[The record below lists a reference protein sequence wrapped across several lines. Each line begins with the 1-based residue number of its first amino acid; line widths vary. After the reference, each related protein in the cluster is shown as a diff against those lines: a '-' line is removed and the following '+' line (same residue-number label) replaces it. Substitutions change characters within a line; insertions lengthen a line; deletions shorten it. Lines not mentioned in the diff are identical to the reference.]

1 MYSMAEVWYKD
12 GTTQEFFV
20 TIILAPDTVLTLFLD
35 GSSVLE
41 TTRNLTVFESVW

>member
-1 MYSMAEVWYKD
+1 MYSMAETWYKD

-20 TIILAPDTVLTLFLD
+20 KIILAPDTVLMLFLD

-41 TTRNLTVFESVW
+41 TTKSLIVFEPVW

>member
-1 MYSMAEVWYKD
+1 MTSMAETWYKD

-20 TIILAPDTVLTLFLD
+20 TIILAPDTVLMMFLD

-41 TTRNLTVFESVW
+41 TTKFLTVFESVW